1 MALIGTALFDTV
13 LTHFIFIAKGMFQ
26 IHDAFDFELG
36 LIAVYSETFDCC
48 QVFYYAYSQS
58 RSSTGN
64 PQFKELPNT
73 QPGDVR
79 PHVVF
84 PV

>member
-13 LTHFIFIAKGMFQ
+13 LTHFIFIVKGMSQ

-48 QVFYYAYSQS
+48 QVSHYTYIQSQNS
-58 RSSTGN
+58 AGN

-73 QPGDVR
+73 QQGDMR
-79 PHVVF
+79 PRVAF
-84 PV
+84 PL